1 VAAVR
6 PDADEIH
13 PNDVGIEMA
22 DLDPQADP
30 QGMNPQDIGVNP
42 QDRPEGKLFK
52 PFETL
57 TISDFQV
64 ICLALTPSCCFNLW

>member
-1 VAAVR
+1 
-6 PDADEIH
+6 
-13 PNDVGIEMA
+13 
-22 DLDPQADP
+22 
-30 QGMNPQDIGVNP
+30 MNPQDIGVNP